1 MMNLDEFPTVLGGCL
16 GARKLQTPRT
26 ARVVFNAA
34 GLRGLLAAGAAVL
47 VILMLS
53 VPAGAQEG
61 RWRELVKRANE
72 LRESGKYG
80 EAVPIGEEAVRVA
93 EKTFGGNHPA
103 LAMTLNLLGAI
114 YDDEGK
120 YSEAEPLFKRGLA
133 IREKAL
139 GPDNPEV
146 ARSLNSL
153 AFVYYHEGRYAEA
166 EPLFRRALAIRE
178 RALGPE
184 NAEVAVTLNML
195 ASVYQRQGEFAK
207 AETLFKRSLAIREK
221 VLAADDPE
229 LARSL
234 VSVATL
240 YQEQGNYAEAEPLL
254 RRSAAIREKALGPEH
269 PDVAASLNALAL
281 VCEQQGKYAEAVP
294 LYRRSLAIRE
304 KALGPEHPY
313 VARSLGSLATLYE
326 KLGEYSDAE
335 PLFKRA
341 LAIRE
346 KALGA
351 EHPDVASS
359 LNNLARNYEN
369 QGKYADAEPLFKRS
383 LAIREKVLGHDHPE
397 VGFSLSNLATLYYAE
412 GNSAQAEAYFEPAL
426 QNISKQ
432 FESSFTYMSEKDRLE
447 FLSTVRPTFDAY
459 MSFCLARCAADA
471 GLVGSMY
478 DLLLWEKGI
487 VGTSVAAMRA
497 QVADGGDAE
506 AVEIFDR
513 LAAKKS
519 ESARLASARPDGWE
533 QSQKK
538 VDDEANDL
546 EQQLARRASSI
557 GDQRSAA
564 HASWRDVQKKLQP
577 GEAAVEIVRFH
588 FNDGKHWTRRFNYV
602 ALIVTAQSE
611 AAPTLVALGE
621 ARELEGDPLRDYRMR
636 VGLRANGTARGVAA
650 EPVEEN
656 SGAAPKV
663 SFYDAFW
670 KPLEPALK
678 GVDRIYLSPDGALNQ
693 VAIGDVAGGDGR
705 LLMEKYDLRIVS
717 STKDILRAPRKDSS
731 ANDTAVLVGNPAF
744 DLDEAQER
752 AAIES
757 LHAADPAAAHAAP
770 ELRAEAASLRSR
782 DLTSGTLKPLPGTQA
797 EVEGISSLLEK
808 DRWRVQVY
816 TQQKALKE
824 AVMEVKGPRV
834 LHLATHGFFEAD
846 EQKPEQK
853 VEQTGKGQSVAEDR
867 PAGLEDPMLRSGLY
881 FAGANRRLSG
891 QAGPADLDDGVL
903 TAYEASQIDL
913 QGTELVVLSAC
924 ETGLGELAAGEGVF
938 GLRRALQVAGADS
951 VLMSMWAVPDK
962 ETQELMA
969 LFYEKW
975 LAGKDKH
982 VALREAELEMRAR
995 VKSRYGEDRPQ
1006 YWGAFVLVGQ

>member
-1 MMNLDEFPTVLGGCL
+1 MMIHASTFLRGVS
-16 GARKLQTPRT
+16 GARKLQRAKKTR
-26 ARVVFNAA
+26 AVFSESLATGVA
-34 GLRGLLAAGAAVL
+34 ILLLLALASPV
-47 VILMLS
+47 
-53 VPAGAQEG
+53 GAQEG

-72 LRESGKYG
+72 LRGEGKYAEG
-80 EAVPIGEEAVRVA
+80 IPVAEEAALVA
-93 EKTFGGNHPA
+93 EKSFGGKSPA
-103 LAMTLNLLGAI
+103 LAMTLNLLGAM

-120 YSEAEPLFKRGLA
+120 YAEAEPLFKRALA
-133 IREKAL
+133 IREKGL
-139 GPDNPEV
+139 GPDNPDT
-146 ARSLNSL
+146 AKSLNGL

-166 EPLFRRALAIRE
+166 EPLFRRSLAIRE
-178 RALGPE
+178 KALGPDDP
-184 NAEVAVTLNML
+184 EVAVTLNTL
-195 ASVYQRQGEFAK
+195 ASLYQREGEFAK
-207 AETLFKRSLAIREK
+207 AEPLFKRSLAIREK
-221 VLAADDPE
+221 TLAPDDPE

-234 VSVATL
+234 GSVATL
-240 YQEQGNYAEAEPLL
+240 YQEQGKYAEAEPLL
-254 RRSAAIREKALGPEH
+254 RRSLLIREKALGPEH

-294 LYRRSLAIRE
+294 LYARSLAIRE
-304 KALGPEHPY
+304 KTLGSEHPD
-313 VARSLGSLATLYE
+313 VARSLSSLATLYE

-346 KALGA
+346 KALGP
-351 EHPDVASS
+351 EHPDVAAS
-359 LNNLARNYEN
+359 LNNLARDYEN
-369 QGKYADAEPLFKRS
+369 QGKYADAEPLYKRS
-383 LAIREKVLGHDHPE
+383 LAIREKTLGPDHPD

-432 FESSFTYMSEKDRLE
+432 FENNFTYMSEKDRLE

-459 MSFCLARCAADA
+459 MSFCLARCAADPA
-471 GLVGSMY
+471 LVGSMY

-487 VGTSVAAMRA
+487 VGTSAAALRA

-506 AVEIFDR
+506 AVAIFDR

-519 ESARLASARPDGWE
+519 ESARLASTRPDGWE
-533 QSQKK
+533 QSLKK
-538 VDDEANDL
+538 VDDEANEL
-546 EQQLARRASSI
+546 EQQLARRVSSI
-557 GDQRSAA
+557 GEQRSAA
-564 HASWRDVQKKLQP
+564 HASWRDVQKKLQA

-602 ALIVTAQSE
+602 ALIATAQRE
-611 AAPTLVALGE
+611 AAPMLVPLGE

-636 VGLRANGTARGVAA
+636 VGLRANGTARGVTA
-650 EPVEEN
+650 EPVEEK
-656 SGAAPKV
+656 GGTAPKM
-663 SFYDAFW
+663 SFFDEFW

-678 GVDRIYLSPDGALNQ
+678 GVERIYFSPDGVLNQ
-693 VAIGDVAGGDGR
+693 VALGDVAASDGR

-717 STKDILRAPRKDSS
+717 STKDILRDPRKTTSS
-731 ANDTAVLVGNPAF
+731 DTAVLVGNPAF
-744 DLDEAQER
+744 DFDDAQER

-757 LHAADPAAAHAAP
+757 LHAADAAAHVAP
-770 ELRAEAASLRSR
+770 ELRAEVSSLRSR
-782 DLTSGTLKPLPGTQA
+782 DLEGAALKPLPGTQV
-797 EVEGISSLLEK
+797 EVEEISSLLEK
-808 DRWRVQVY
+808 QRWRVQVY

-824 AVMEVKGPRV
+824 TVMEVKGPRV
-834 LHLATHGFFEAD
+834 LHLATHGFFEPDQQKA
-846 EQKPEQK
+846 EQRETDQHSTNEQPA
-853 VEQTGKGQSVAEDR
+853 SV
-867 PAGLEDPMLRSGLY
+867 EDPMLRSGLF

-891 QAGPADLDDGVL
+891 HATAADLDDGVL

-924 ETGLGELAAGEGVF
+924 ETGLGEVAAGEGVF

-982 VALREAELEMRAR
+982 VALREAQLEMRAR
-995 VKSRYGEDRPQ
+995 VKARYGEDRPQ
-1006 YWGAFVLVGQ
+1006 YWGAFVIVGR

>member
-1 MMNLDEFPTVLGGCL
+1 MNHICTFIRDFSSE
-16 GARKLQTPRT
+16 RRLQGWRD
-26 ARVVFNAA
+26 A
-34 GLRGLLAAGAAVL
+34 GFRGLFTAVVAMFL
-47 VILMLS
+47 ILGIGL
-53 VPAGAQEG
+53 PLRAQEG
-61 RWRELVKRANE
+61 RWRELVKQANE
-72 LRESGKYG
+72 LRESGKYT
-80 EAVPIGEEAVRVA
+80 EAIPVAEEAVRMA
-93 EKTFGGNHPA
+93 QKTFGGNHPA
-103 LAMTLNLLGAI
+103 LAMSLNLLGAI
-114 YDDEGK
+114 YDDEGR
-120 YSEAEPLFKRGLA
+120 YADAEPLFRRGLA

-139 GPDNPEV
+139 GPDSAEV
-146 ARSLNSL
+146 AKSLNSL
-153 AFVYYHEGRYAEA
+153 AFVYYHEGRYADA
-166 EPLFRRALAIRE
+166 EPLFKRALAIRE
-178 RALGPE
+178 KTLGPE

-195 ASVYQRQGEFAK
+195 ASVYQRRGEFAK
-207 AETLFKRSLAIREK
+207 AETLFKRSLLIREK
-221 VLAADDPE
+221 ILAPDDPE

-240 YQEQGNYAEAEPLL
+240 YQEQGKYAEAEPLL
-254 RRSAAIREKALGPEH
+254 RRSLAIREKALGPEH

-294 LYRRSLAIRE
+294 LYTRSLLIRE
-304 KALGPEHPY
+304 KALGPEHPD
-313 VARSLGSLATLYE
+313 VARSLSSLATLYE

-335 PLFKRA
+335 PLFQRA

-346 KALGA
+346 KALGP
-351 EHPDVASS
+351 EHPDVPSS
-359 LNNLARNYEN
+359 LNNLARDYEN

-487 VGTSVAAMRA
+487 VGTSVAALRA

-506 AVEIFDR
+506 AMSIFDR
-513 LAAKKS
+513 LAGEKS

-538 VDDEANDL
+538 IDEEANDL
-546 EQQLARRASSI
+546 EQQLARRVSSI
-557 GDQRSAA
+557 SEQRSAA
-564 HASWRDVQKKLQP
+564 HASWRDVQKKLQA

-611 AAPTLVALGE
+611 AAPTMVALGD
-621 ARELEGDPLRDYRMR
+621 AKDLEGDPLRDYRMR
-636 VGLRANGTARGVAA
+636 VGLQANGTARGVAA
-650 EPVEEN
+650 EPVEEK
-656 SGAAPKV
+656 SGAAPKL

-678 GVDRIYLSPDGALNQ
+678 GVERIYFSPDGVLNQ
-693 VAIGDVAGGDGR
+693 VALGDVAGGDGQ

-717 STKDILRAPRKDSS
+717 STKDILRAPRKASS
-731 ANDTAVLVGNPAF
+731 NDTAVLVGNPAF

-757 LHAADPAAAHAAP
+757 LHAADAAAAHAAGG
-770 ELRAEAASLRSR
+770 LRGETASLRSR
-782 DLTSGTLKPLPGTQA
+782 DLASGTLKPLPGTQA
-797 EVEGISSLLEK
+797 EVEEISSLLEK
-808 DRWRVQVY
+808 ERWRVQVY

-853 VEQTGKGQSVAEDR
+853 VEQTGKAQSVAEDG
-867 PAGLEDPMLRSGLY
+867 PAVLEDPMLRSGLY

-891 QAGPADLDDGVL
+891 QAEPVDLDDGVL

-924 ETGLGELAAGEGVF
+924 ETGLGEVAAGEGVF

-951 VLMSMWAVPDK
+951 VLISMWAVPDK

-975 LAGKDKH
+975 LGGEEKD
-982 VALREAELEMRAR
+982 
-995 VKSRYGEDRPQ
+995 G
-1006 YWGAFVLVGQ
+1006 

>member
-1 MMNLDEFPTVLGGCL
+1 MF
-16 GARKLQTPRT
+16 
-26 ARVVFNAA
+26 
-34 GLRGLLAAGAAVL
+34 GAAVAVL
-47 VILMLS
+47 LFLALGL
-53 VPAGAQEG
+53 PLQAQEG
-61 RWRELVKRANE
+61 RWRELVQRANG
-72 LRESGKYG
+72 LRGEGKYAEG
-80 EAVPIGEEAVRVA
+80 VPVAEEAVRVA
-93 EKTFGGNHPA
+93 EKTFGANHPA
-103 LAMTLNLLGAI
+103 VAISLNLLGAI

-120 YSEAEPLFKRGLA
+120 YVEAEPLFKRGLA

-139 GPDNPEV
+139 GPDNPDV
-146 ARSLNSL
+146 AKSLNSL
-153 AFVYYHEGRYAEA
+153 AFLYYHEGRYAEA

-178 RALGPE
+178 KALGAE

-195 ASVYQRQGEFAK
+195 ASVYQRQGEFAR
-207 AETLFKRSLAIREK
+207 AEALFKRSLAIREK
-221 VLAADDPE
+221 ILAPDDPE

-240 YQEQGNYAEAEPLL
+240 YQEQGKYAEAEPLL
-254 RRSAAIREKALGPEH
+254 RRSLAIREKALGPEH

-294 LYRRSLAIRE
+294 LNARSLAIRE
-304 KALGPEHPY
+304 KTLGPEHPD
-313 VARSLGSLATLYE
+313 VARSLSSLATLYE
-326 KLGEYSDAE
+326 KLGEYSEAE

-359 LNNLARNYEN
+359 LNNLARDYEN
-369 QGKYADAEPLFKRS
+369 QGKYADAEPLYKRS
-383 LAIREKVLGHDHPE
+383 LAIREKALGPDHPD
-397 VGFSLSNLATLYYAE
+397 VGSSLSNLATLYYAE

-432 FESSFTYMSEKDRLE
+432 FENNFTYMSEKDRLE

-459 MSFCLARCAADA
+459 MSFCLARCAADPA
-471 GLVGSMY
+471 LVSSMY
-478 DLLLWEKGI
+478 NLLLWEKGI
-487 VGTSVAAMRA
+487 VGTSAAALRA

-506 AVEIFDR
+506 AVAIFDR

-519 ESARLASARPDGWE
+519 ESARLAGARPAGWE
-533 QSQKK
+533 QLQKS

-546 EQQLARRASSI
+546 EQQLARRVSSI
-557 GDQRSAA
+557 GEQRSAA
-564 HASWRDVQKKLQP
+564 HASWRDVQRKLQA

-588 FNDGKHWTRRFNYV
+588 FNDGKHWTKRFNYV
-602 ALIVTAQSE
+602 ALIVTGQSE
-611 AAPTLVALGE
+611 AAPMLVPLGD
-621 ARELEGDPLRDYRMR
+621 ARELEGDPLRDYRIR
-636 VGLRANGTARGVAA
+636 AGLRANGTARGVAA
-650 EPVEEN
+650 EPVHEKSE
-656 SGAAPKV
+656 AAPRV

-678 GVDRIYLSPDGALNQ
+678 GVERIYFSPDGVLNQ
-693 VAIGDVAGGDGR
+693 VALGDVAASDGR

-717 STKDILRAPRKDSS
+717 STKDILRAPRKASS
-731 ANDTAVLVGNPAF
+731 SNDTAVLVGNPAY

-752 AAIES
+752 AAISS
-757 LHAADPAAAHAAP
+757 LHAADPLAARVAG
-770 ELRAEAASLRSR
+770 EAVEVASLRSR
-782 DLTSGTLKPLPGTQA
+782 DLESGTLKPLPGTQA
-797 EVEGISSLLEK
+797 EVEEISSLLEK
-808 DRWRVQVY
+808 QRWRVQVY

-824 AVMEVKGPRV
+824 TVMEVKGPRV
-834 LHLATHGFFEAD
+834 LHLATHGFFEPD
-846 EQKPEQK
+846 EQKADQA
-853 VEQTGKGQSVAEDR
+853 GKAQSSTEDQ
-867 PAGLEDPMLRSGLY
+867 PPGLEDPMLRSGLY

-891 QAGPADLDDGVL
+891 QAAPADLDDGVL

-913 QGTELVVLSAC
+913 HGTELVVLSAC
-924 ETGLGELAAGEGVF
+924 ETGLGEVAAGEGVF
-938 GLRRALQVAGADS
+938 GLRRALQVAGAGS

-982 VALREAELEMRAR
+982 VALREAQLEMRAR
-995 VKSRYGEDRPQ
+995 VKDRYGEDRPQ
-1006 YWGAFVLVGQ
+1006 YWGAFVLVGR

>member
-1 MMNLDEFPTVLGGCL
+1 MIPTPNFLRGL
-16 GARKLQTPRT
+16 SGARKLQRL
-26 ARVVFNAA
+26 RKMRAA
-34 GLRGLLAAGAAVL
+34 FSGSLATGVAILLFLALGLPLR
-47 VILMLS
+47 
-53 VPAGAQEG
+53 AQEG

-72 LRESGKYG
+72 LRGEGKYG
-80 EAVPIGEEAVRVA
+80 EAIPAAEEAVQVA
-93 EKTFGGNHPA
+93 EKTFGGGHPA
-103 LAMTLNLLGAI
+103 LAMSLNLLGAI

-120 YSEAEPLFKRGLA
+120 YAEAEPLFRRGLA

-139 GPDNPEV
+139 GPDNPDV
-146 ARSLNSL
+146 AKSLNSL
-153 AFVYYHEGRYAEA
+153 AFVYYHEGKYAEA
-166 EPLFRRALAIRE
+166 EPLFKRALAIRE
-178 RALGPE
+178 KTLGPE
-184 NAEVAVTLNML
+184 NSEVAVTLNML

-221 VLAADDPE
+221 ILAADDPE

-240 YQEQGNYAEAEPLL
+240 YQEQGKYAEAEPLL
-254 RRSAAIREKALGPEH
+254 RRSVLIREKALGPEH

-294 LYRRSLAIRE
+294 LYRRSVAIRE
-304 KALGPEHPY
+304 KTLGPEHPD
-313 VARSLGSLATLYE
+313 VARSLSSLATLYE

-346 KALGA
+346 KALGP

-359 LNNLARNYEN
+359 LNNLARDYEN
-369 QGKYADAEPLFKRS
+369 QGKYADAEPLYKRS
-383 LAIREKVLGHDHPE
+383 LAVREKALGHDHPE

-432 FESSFTYMSEKDRLE
+432 FENNFTYMSEKDRLE

-471 GLVGSMY
+471 ALVGSMY
-478 DLLLWEKGI
+478 DLLMWEKGI
-487 VGTSVAAMRA
+487 VGTSAAALRA

-506 AVEIFDR
+506 AVAIFER

-519 ESARLASARPDGWE
+519 ESARLASTRPDGWE
-533 QSQKK
+533 QLQKS
-538 VDDEANDL
+538 VNDEANDL
-546 EQQLARRASSI
+546 EQQLARRVSSI
-557 GDQRSAA
+557 GEQRSAA

-602 ALIVTAQSE
+602 ALIVRAQSE
-611 AAPTLVALGE
+611 AAPALVALGE
-621 ARELEGDPLRDYRMR
+621 AKKLEGDPLRDYRMR

-650 EPVEEN
+650 EPVDEKG
-656 SGAAPKV
+656 GAAPKV
-663 SFYDAFW
+663 SFYEAFW

-678 GVDRIYLSPDGALNQ
+678 GVERIYFSPDGVLNQ
-693 VAIGDVAGGDGR
+693 VVLGDVAARDGR

-717 STKDILRAPRKDSS
+717 STKDILRADRKASS
-731 ANDTAVLVGNPAF
+731 NDAAVLVGNPAF
-744 DLDEAQER
+744 DLDETQER
-752 AAIES
+752 AALES
-757 LHAADPAAAHAAP
+757 LHAAAPTAEHAAP
-770 ELRAEAASLRSR
+770 VGVDVSSLRSR
-782 DLTSGTLKPLPGTQA
+782 DLEGAALKPLPGTQV
-797 EVEGISSLLEK
+797 EVEEIFSLLEK
-808 DRWRVQVY
+808 QRWRVQSY

-834 LHLATHGFFEAD
+834 LHLATHGFFEPD
-846 EQKPEQK
+846 EQETDQA
-853 VEQTGKGQSVAEDR
+853 GKAQSSAEDQ
-867 PAGLEDPMLRSGLY
+867 PPSLEDPMLRSGLY
-881 FAGANRRLSG
+881 FAGANRRLSR
-891 QAGPADLDDGVL
+891 QATPADLDDGVL

-913 QGTELVVLSAC
+913 QGTDLVVLSAC
-924 ETGLGELAAGEGVF
+924 ETGLGEVASGEGVF

-982 VALREAELEMRAR
+982 EALREAQLEMRAR
-995 VKSRYGEDRPQ
+995 VKVRYGEDRPQ
-1006 YWGAFVLVGQ
+1006 YWGAFVLAGR